1 MEIRTVLIREELIK
15 CFRQLEA
22 QIEEV
27 DKEAHEMGI
36 KSEQLRTPNG
46 GWPMVPL
53 ITAKVQILHSFAL
66 LQEKHDT
73 KGRT

>member
-22 QIEEV
+22 QIREV
-27 DKEAHEMGI
+27 ENEAIEMGI
-36 KSEQLRTPNG
+36 KPEQLRTPNG
-46 GWPMVPL
+46 GWPLAPL

-66 LQEKHDT
+66 LQEK
-73 KGRT
+73 KGN